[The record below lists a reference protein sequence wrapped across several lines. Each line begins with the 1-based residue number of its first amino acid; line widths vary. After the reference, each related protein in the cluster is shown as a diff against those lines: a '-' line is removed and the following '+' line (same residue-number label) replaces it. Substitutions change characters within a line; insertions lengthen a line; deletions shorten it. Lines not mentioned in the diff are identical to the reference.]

1 MVVDAARK
9 IRALI
14 LAKCTSPAKS
24 GTEPR
29 VMEVPAQ
36 FPGLKPEDL
45 DIKDSVVFDKANPDN
60 RKTLQQVS
68 NYHWQNYQP
77 FIAFGGSQ
85 MHHENVY
92 YMGRQ
97 ATWVE
102 VEVDPEIGEIEIKTV
117 VNSND
122 VGKCFDPEGVNAQQ
136 YGGSYMGLSHGRQD
150 AKVYDP
156 ATGVVLN
163 DNLIDYK
170 WFSFND
176 ITGPMHQRIVESG
189 LGYAPY
195 GAIGVGESLGA
206 VTATILAGAVYNA
219 TGKWI
224 TDFPI
229 TPDKV
234 LKALGKM

>member
-1 MVVDAARK
+1 VVD
-9 IRALI
+9 
-14 LAKCTSPAKS
+14 
-24 GTEPR
+24 
-29 VMEVPAQ
+29 VPAQ

-45 DIKDSVVFDKANPDN
+45 DIKESVVFEKARPQN
-60 RKTLQQVS
+60 RKTLQEVAS
-68 NYHWQNYQP
+68 YHWDNYQP
-77 FIAFGGSQ
+77 FIAFGAAQ
-85 MHHENVY
+85 RHLEDVY
-92 YMGRQ
+92 HMGRQ

-102 VEVDPEIGEIEIKTV
+102 VEVDPETGEIEIKTV
-117 VNSND
+117 VNAND
-122 VGKCFDPEGVNAQQ
+122 VGKCLDPEGVNAQQ

-176 ITGPMHQRIVESG
+176 ITGPMHQRIVEGG

-195 GAIGVGESLGA
+195 GVIGIGESLGA
-206 VTATILAGAVYNA
+206 VTATILAGAFYNA

-234 LKALGKM
+234 LKALGRYKL